1 MLPIACTKVSRKAI
15 HGGVK
20 EKKEEGIEATKMRKF
35 EKGRASDTVC
45 IAERVLKLILRIL
58 KGIGQQVAEESL
70 VILFGIFPKLRYF
83 VNSLFI
89 FVVIII
95 DK

>member
-15 HGGVK
+15 HGGVT

-45 IAERVLKLILRIL
+45 TVERVLKLILRIL
-58 KGIGQQVAEESL
+58 KGIGQQLAEESL
-70 VILFGIFPKLRYF
+70 VISFGLFSI
-83 VNSLFI
+83 
-89 FVVIII
+89 
-95 DK
+95 